1 MNQMFAKRPS
11 GAMVVAIVALVIAAT
26 GTAVAATGGNGDQ
39 LIKKGTLSGN
49 RLRNDTVG
57 GKQVK
62 ERTLGKVPRAKVA
75 DSAVTA
81 GHATSAN
88 TAGHATS
95 ANTASDASTIA
106 GVPLTGITA
115 RAYAFVSSTGV
126 LDTSRSKNIAS
137 VTPKGGGK
145 YCVLPSSSSGID
157 PTKEFP
163 VVIADEDPT
172 SGATDRF
179 HVAEIDSNANCNGG
193 WPILTYSI
201 LSTGPAFQDVNFA
214 LVAP

>member
-1 MNQMFAKRPS
+1 MKQMFAKRPS
-11 GAMVVAIVALVIAAT
+11 GAMVVAIVALVVAAT
-26 GTAVAATGGNGDQ
+26 GTAVAASSGNGDK

-62 ERTLGKVPRAKVA
+62 ESTLSKVPAAKAA
-75 DSAVTA
+75 DSALKA
-81 GHATSAN
+81 RHATSAD
-88 TAGHATS
+88 TA
-95 ANTASDASTIA
+95 TAASTIA
-106 GVPLTGITA
+106 GTPLNGITA
-115 RAYAFVSSTGV
+115 RAYAFVSSTGG

-137 VTPKGGGK
+137 VTAKGGGK
-145 YCVLPSSSSGID
+145 YCVFPSSSSGID
-157 PTKEFP
+157 PAKEFP

-172 SGATDRF
+172 PGGATDRF

-201 LSTGPAFQDVNFA
+201 LPAGPAFQDINFV
-214 LVAP
+214 LMAP